1 MEWQIDAGGIA
12 AILTAIVAL
21 YVAIRKGIPE
31 KASTAA
37 TYQSIAFKQ
46 AEEAK
51 VLRADNKEL
60 RVEIRELE
68 DRVSDLEKNVE
79 ERDALI
85 DEWQKGIE
93 RLVKQLESHEMKPVW
108 IPPKRVVTTVEA
120 QE

>member
-1 MEWQIDAGGIA
+1 MEWRIDAGGLA

-51 VLRADNKEL
+51 VLRADNKKL
-60 RVEIRELE
+60 RDEIHDLE
-68 DRVSDLEKNVE
+68 ERVSDLEENVRQ
-79 ERDALI
+79 RDALI
-85 DEWQKGIE
+85 DEWQYGIE

-108 IPPKRVVTTVEA
+108 IPPKRVVTAIEV

>member
-1 MEWQIDAGGIA
+1 MEWRIDAGGLA

-60 RVEIRELE
+60 RDEIRDLE
-68 DRVSDLEKNVE
+68 DRVSDLEESVRQ
-79 ERDALI
+79 RDALI
-85 DEWQKGIE
+85 DEWQLGIE
-93 RLVKQLESHEMKPVW
+93 RLVKQLESHEIKPVW
-108 IPPKRVVTTVEA
+108 IPSKRVVTAV